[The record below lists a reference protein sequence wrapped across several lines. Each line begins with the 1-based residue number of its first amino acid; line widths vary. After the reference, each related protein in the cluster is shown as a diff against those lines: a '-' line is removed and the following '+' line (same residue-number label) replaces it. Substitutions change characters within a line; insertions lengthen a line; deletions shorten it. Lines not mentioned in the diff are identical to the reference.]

1 VIAELPVW
9 FSVAADSGFDTAVAD
24 SVARTLPADASGQAG
39 WMTDTASWDARL
51 VTPFLARVRD
61 RLGVHGDPSPALRSR
76 LGRILGSRA
85 ALVRWGPDAGEAF
98 LVQNDG
104 DIRAAVPLF
113 AKLPELL
120 RGPAGTR

>member
-1 VIAELPVW
+1 V
-9 FSVAADSGFDTAVAD
+9 
-24 SVARTLPADASGQAG
+24 
-39 WMTDTASWDARL
+39 

-61 RLGVHGDPSPALRSR
+61 RLGVHAQPAPEVRGR
-76 LGRILGSRA
+76 LGRILGSRVA
-85 ALVRWGPDAGEAF
+85 AIRWGPAAGEEF

-120 RGPAGTR
+120 SGSAATR